1 MDKKI
6 IKAINYTI
14 KMHEDDFRKGSKIPY
29 ITHPQGVMNILLEE
43 QAYDPSITD
52 DVIIAGLYHDL
63 NEDAN
68 VSITT
73 IEENSGKEVA
83 KLVQDVSEPEGL
95 KKNPDKRG
103 TWKKRKEHSL
113 HIMTTANKYTKMLFC
128 ADKLDNIRSIHR
140 DLITGIDVWKK
151 FNAPYEE
158 IKWYY
163 ESTITALKTG
173 DSIENTRM
181 FKLLEIEVKEVFG

>member
-14 KMHEDDFRKGSKIPY
+14 KMHGDDFRKGSKIPY

-52 DVIIAGLYHDL
+52 DVIIAGLLHDL

-68 VSITT
+68 VSIAT

-83 KLVQDVSEPEGL
+83 RLVQDVSEPEDL
-95 KKNPDKRG
+95 KKDPDKRG

-113 HIMTTANKYTKMLFC
+113 HIMTTGNKYTKMLFC
-128 ADKLDNIRSIHR
+128 ADKLDNIRSIHNDITTGR
-140 DLITGIDVWKK
+140 DIWNI
-151 FNAPYEE
+151 FNAPYED

-163 ESTITALKTG
+163 ESTLTALTTG
-173 DSIENTRM
+173 DSIEHTRM
-181 FKLLEIEVKEVFG
+181 YRLLEKEVREVFG